1 MSDDSCIEDPP
12 TSGGESVALQPPTDA
27 FTTPEPDARV
37 GAPPGELRLPD
48 ELVYA
53 GVPRVRVCIYDAD
66 VVETTEIKHFSEI
79 PPEAPPGKT
88 LWVAVEGLADLS
100 LLKSLQRN
108 FGIHPLALEDA
119 ISRRSR
125 PKLDVHGDVVMMIAV
140 DPLTPASRIGDVEL
154 VALFLGDGW
163 VVTIE
168 DAPGETFDA
177 VRRRIDTPGSRL
189 RRGASDTLFQAL
201 VDNLVDRFFPVLD
214 AIDERLENLDDAVD
228 SVKLEDVARMSK
240 KLHDIRQSLQK
251 LRRYAAPLREAV
263 NGILRRDLPHID
275 AKLHPYFIDVTD
287 HLAQIV
293 DHIETARELAS
304 SVRDL
309 QFSFVNT
316 RMNEI
321 MRGLTVISTVF
332 LPLSFIASLYGMNFD
347 HMPETKWTYGYPFAI
362 GLMFVVAAFA
372 RWYFKKKRW
381 I

>member
-1 MSDDSCIEDPP
+1 MSDDACIEDPP
-12 TSGGESVALQPPTDA
+12 TSGGESVALPPPTDA

-53 GVPRVRVCIYDAD
+53 GVPRVRATVYDAD
-66 VVETTEIKHFSEI
+66 AMETTEIRHFSEI

-100 LLKSLQRN
+100 LFKVLQRN

-125 PKLDVHGDVVMMIAV
+125 PKLDLHGDVVMMIAV

-154 VALFLGDGW
+154 VTLFLGDGW
-163 VVTIE
+163 VLTIE

-177 VRRRIDTPGSRL
+177 VRRRIGTPGSRL
-189 RRGASDTLFQAL
+189 RRGGSDM
-201 VDNLVDRFFPVLD
+201 LD
-214 AIDERLENLDDAVD
+214 AIDERLENLDDSVD
-228 SVKLEDVARMSK
+228 SVRLEDVARMSK

-275 AKLHPYFIDVTD
+275 VKLHPYFIDVTD

-347 HMPETKWTYGYPFAI
+347 YMPETKWTYGYPFAI

-372 RWYFKKKRW
+372 RWFFKKKRW

>member
-1 MSDDSCIEDPP
+1 VSDDACIEDPP
-12 TSGGESVALQPPTDA
+12 TSGGERVELPPRTDKFCA
-27 FTTPEPDARV
+27 PEPDARV

-53 GVPRVRVCIYDAD
+53 GVPRVRAVIYDAAG
-66 VVETTEIKHFSEI
+66 VEVAEITNVSEL
-79 PPEAPPGKT
+79 PPEPPPGKV
-88 LWVAVEGLADLS
+88 LWVSVEGLADLA
-100 LLKSLQRN
+100 LFKTLQRN

-119 ISRRSR
+119 LSRQSR

-154 VALFLGDGW
+154 VTIFLGDGW
-163 VVTIE
+163 VLSVE

-177 VRRRIDTPGSRL
+177 VRRRLGTVGSRL
-189 RRGASDTLFQAL
+189 RRGGSDTLFQAL

-214 AIDERLENLDDAVD
+214 AIDERLEALDDSVD
-228 SVKLEDVARMSK
+228 AIRLEDVARMSK

-263 NGILRRDLPHID
+263 NGVLRRELPHVD
-275 AKLHPYFIDVTD
+275 EKLHPYFIDVTD

-293 DHIETARELAS
+293 DHIETARELAG

-332 LPLSFIASLYGMNFD
+332 LPLSFIASLYGMNFE
-347 HMPETKWTYGYPFAI
+347 HMPETKWDYGYPFAI
-362 GLMFVVAAFA
+362 GLMIVVAAFA
-372 RWYFKKKRW
+372 RWFFKRKRW

>member
-1 MSDDSCIEDPP
+1 
-12 TSGGESVALQPPTDA
+12 
-27 FTTPEPDARV
+27 
-37 GAPPGELRLPD
+37 
-48 ELVYA
+48 
-53 GVPRVRVCIYDAD
+53 
-66 VVETTEIKHFSEI
+66 
-79 PPEAPPGKT
+79 
-88 LWVAVEGLADLS
+88 
-100 LLKSLQRN
+100 
-108 FGIHPLALEDA
+108 
-119 ISRRSR
+119 
-125 PKLDVHGDVVMMIAV
+125 
-140 DPLTPASRIGDVEL
+140 
-154 VALFLGDGW
+154 
-163 VVTIE
+163 
-168 DAPGETFDA
+168 
-177 VRRRIDTPGSRL
+177 
-189 RRGASDTLFQAL
+189 
-201 VDNLVDRFFPVLD
+201 
-214 AIDERLENLDDAVD
+214 
-228 SVKLEDVARMSK
+228 MSK

-275 AKLHPYFIDVTD
+275 VKLHPYFIDVTD

-347 HMPETKWTYGYPFAI
+347 YMPETKWTYGYPFAI

-372 RWYFKKKRW
+372 RWFFKKKRW